1 MVAQMK
7 FLRRAPEKVERF
19 MRAVVR
25 SVLGSL
31 PLDDAPRAGLA
42 RLHSEVSLGRS
53 EKPARHQA

>member
-7 FLRRAPEKVERF
+7 FLRRAPQKVERF

-31 PLDDAPRAGLA
+31 PPDGA
-42 RLHSEVSLGRS
+42 LHS
-53 EKPARHQA
+53 